1 MADAPHALFLT
12 HEPPLPMISG
22 TRVRS
27 LNLIR
32 QLVRRGWK
40 VSLFSLVPGADPTDV
55 ELAELQEL
63 CQTVTLETLP
73 PVRTRYRHVARA
85 IAAGRAF
92 HEAYFFSPQAA
103 AELHRLLDA
112 ETPDVIVAEQLYMY
126 PYVPEA
132 LHRRTILD
140 CHNVEVR
147 RLESMAAALW
157 PRPRAIV
164 ARLQRRP
171 VRRFEGR
178 AVAAAAGVLAVSEPE
193 RRYLEPLAG
202 GPVTLV
208 PNGVDCER
216 WRARSELPRD
226 PTFLFAGSLNYS
238 ANLDAVD
245 YLLKRI
251 LPHVRHPDPVL
262 TIVGGEPPAR
272 LRDDANRS
280 SIRVELA
287 GLVDDTAP
295 VFEGSR
301 FMAVPLRFGAGTPL
315 KILEAL
321 ARGVPVLSTSIGC
334 QGFELT
340 PGRDVLIADD
350 PRQFAASID
359 RLLEDDELC
368 QALALHGREVAE
380 RLYDWRRIGDDL
392 ERALEAVA
400 SP

>member
-1 MADAPHALFLT
+1 MADAPHAVFLT

-32 QLVRRGWK
+32 QLVQRGWR
-40 VSLFSLVPGADPTDV
+40 VSLFSLVPGAGPSAA
-55 ELAELQEL
+55 ERAELDAL
-63 CQTVTLETLP
+63 CETVSLETLP
-73 PVRTRYRHVARA
+73 PVRTRYRRVARA

-103 AELHRLLDA
+103 AKLHSLLDA
-112 ETPDVIVAEQLYMY
+112 EAPDAIVAEQLYMY

-132 LHRRTILD
+132 LHGRTILD

-147 RLESMAAALW
+147 RLESMTAALW

-164 ARLQRRP
+164 ARLQLRP
-171 VRRFEGR
+171 VRRFEER
-178 AVAAAAGVLAVSEPE
+178 AVAAVAGVLAVSQPE
-193 RRYLEPLAG
+193 RRYLDPLAR

-216 WRARSELPRD
+216 WRARSTLPQD
-226 PTFLFAGSLNYS
+226 PSFLFAGSLNYS
-238 ANLDAVD
+238 ANLDAAD
-245 YLLKRI
+245 YLIKRI
-251 LPHVRHPDPVL
+251 LPHVRAADPVL
-262 TIVGGEPPAR
+262 TIVGGEPPSK
-272 LRDDANRS
+272 LREAAGRS
-280 SIRVELA
+280 SVRIELA

-295 VFEGSR
+295 VFESSR
-301 FMAVPLRFGAGTPL
+301 FMVVPLRFGAGTPL

-334 QGFELT
+334 QGFELAA
-340 PGRDVLIADD
+340 GQDVLIADE

-368 QALALHGREVAE
+368 QALARHGREVAE

-392 ERALEAVA
+392 EGALEAVA